1 MYSVIISRTEAFEAC
16 FRFLHV
22 MMWCDETD
30 EAFALV
36 KVKYNLSLVLKKEQ
50 FEVIDSL
57 LHGRNVIAIL
67 PTGFGKS
74 LMFVLPPLL
83 LDEVC
88 VLYEIV
94 SFVFTRNAWARA
106 DNG

>member
-1 MYSVIISRTEAFEAC
+1 M
-16 FRFLHV
+16 
-22 MMWCDETD
+22 ETD

-94 SFVFTRNAWARA
+94 SFVFTRNALSTCRHWLMAIRPHA
-106 DNG
+106 VKSSCCLQFTENVKRFV